1 MIFVYKKWEKFCR
14 KMSENSIHSIPAC
27 EVTSDLSSY
36 IVLKHDVE
44 TNVEHA
50 CRIAEI
56 EHNYGHRG
64 SYYVQANLLENSAN
78 VKLLLQMKKM
88 GHEISYH
95 YDVLDSNKGN
105 IDSAI
110 EEFEKKISLFE
121 SHGFKIV
128 TVCQHGNPIIER
140 NGYNSNRDFFRSQR
154 VQDLYPGL
162 SDIMVN
168 FKEKVQ
174 TEYSYFS
181 DAGRVFKFIYDPINN
196 DITDSESKNIPYKD
210 LDELYNALETN
221 KGNIIS
227 MHPHRW
233 TQSAVVFRIKT
244 YAFKLLRL
252 VAKLLIKIPV
262 FYKIIGKYY
271 YLAKKV

>member
-1 MIFVYKKWEKFCR
+1 MIFVYKKWENFCQ
-14 KMSENSIHSIPAC
+14 KLSENSIHSIPAC
-27 EVTSDLSSY
+27 EVTSDLSGY

-44 TNVEHA
+44 TNVEYA
-50 CRIAEI
+50 CKIAEI
-56 EHNYGHRG
+56 EHKYGHRG
-64 SYYVQANLLENSAN
+64 SYYVQANLLDNRAN
-78 VKLLLQMKKM
+78 IDLLLKMQKM

-95 YDVLDSNKGN
+95 YDVLDSNNGN

-110 EEFEKKISLFE
+110 IEFKKNIGLFE
-121 SHGFKIV
+121 SHGFKV
-128 TVCQHGNPIIER
+128 ATVCQHGNPIIER

-154 VQDLYPGL
+154 VQNLYPGL

-210 LDELYNALETN
+210 LDELYNALVTN

-233 TQSAVVFRIKT
+233 TKSAFVFLSKT
-244 YAFKLLRL
+244 IIFKILKS
-252 VAKLLIKIPV
+252 VAKILVKIPV
-262 FYKIIGKYY
+262 FNRLMSKYY